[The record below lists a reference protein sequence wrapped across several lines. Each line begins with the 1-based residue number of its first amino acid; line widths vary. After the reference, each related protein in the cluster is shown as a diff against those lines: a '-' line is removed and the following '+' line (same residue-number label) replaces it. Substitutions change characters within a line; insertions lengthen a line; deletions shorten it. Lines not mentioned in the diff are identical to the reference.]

1 MRPPAR
7 WIGLLVAATAVAAC
21 RPADQTTET
30 IDVQAGTR
38 ARETY
43 PPEVVAQLDSGNAA
57 FRAHIFEEALRHY
70 QAAAEAGP
78 DITATWFGI
87 GMAQHALGNIPAA
100 ESAFARARNEQ
111 PGASLLRPGA
121 TPDSTRR

>member
-1 MRPPAR
+1 MNPTAR
-7 WIGLLVAATAVAAC
+7 RIGVLLAAAALAAC

-43 PPEVVAQLDSGNAA
+43 PAEVVTQLDSGNVAYKA
-57 FRAHIFEEALRHY
+57 GNLQEALRHY

-78 DITATWFGI
+78 DIPATWFGVY
-87 GMAQHALGNIPAA
+87 MAQHALGNIAA
-100 ESAFARARNEQ
+100 ADSALARSRNEV
-111 PGASLLRPGA
+111 PGASLLRPGN
-121 TPDSTRR
+121 TPDTTGR